1 MKWRISPS
9 LNLEKIKHT
18 KCLLLGAGTLGS
30 YVARNLLVCSVVLA
44 SSKMLRLMTTT
55 TVLGM
60 GSEENYIRGQ
70 GHCFIL

>member
-30 YVARNLLVCSVVLA
+30 YVARNLLVCSAVL
-44 SSKMLRLMTTT
+44 LTCWFRNIETDDCDYH
-55 TVLGM
+55 
-60 GSEENYIRGQ
+60 NYRDGE
-70 GHCFIL
+70 